1 MDKVNA
7 ALCIIKS
14 IQCLL
19 FVQQFLSKCDLHT
32 SISSLLPV
40 QPKIFQQLQIYFT
53 HTAVTVVMMT
63 LTVIFTILS
72 ENQ

>member
-1 MDKVNA
+1 MGKVNA

-19 FVQQFLSKCDLHT
+19 SVQHFLSKCELHT

-40 QPKIFQQLQIYFT
+40 QPKIF
-53 HTAVTVVMMT
+53 
-63 LTVIFTILS
+63 
-72 ENQ
+72 